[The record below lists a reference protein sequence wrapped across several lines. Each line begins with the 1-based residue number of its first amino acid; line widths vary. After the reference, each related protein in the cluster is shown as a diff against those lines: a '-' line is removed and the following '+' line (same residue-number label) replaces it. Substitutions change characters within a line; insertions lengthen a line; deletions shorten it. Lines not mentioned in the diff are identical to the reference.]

1 MLDMKPPFN
10 KKKWYSAEELHKKW
24 MKNPEYRREYD
35 ALEPEFQIAE
45 QIIKARIEGKIS
57 QEELAKR
64 MKTGQAVVS
73 RLEGMNGS
81 PSLSLLKRLARALN
95 IKLQLTI
102 Q

>member
-1 MLDMKPPFN
+1 MN
-10 KKKWYSAEELHKKW
+10 KRPKTVLLEELKKDL
-24 MKNPEYRREYD
+24 MKDPEFRREYD
-35 ALEPEFQIAE
+35 VLQPEFEIAE
-45 QIIKARIEGKIS
+45 QIIKARVERKIS
-57 QEELAKR
+57 QSDLAKR

-81 PSLSLLKRLARALN
+81 PSLALLKRLARALG

>member
-1 MLDMKPPFN
+1 MKNIKQKFF
-10 KKKWYSAEELHKKW
+10 SAEELHKKW

-45 QIIKARIEGKIS
+45 QIIKARIERKIS

-64 MKTGQAVVS
+64 MNTGQAVVS

-81 PSLSLLKRLARALN
+81 PSLSLLKRLARALD

>member
-1 MLDMKPPFN
+1 MNGKVKWVSHEKLKADLMKD
-10 KKKWYSAEELHKKW
+10 
-24 MKNPEYRREYD
+24 PEFRREYD
-35 ALEPEFQIAE
+35 ALQPEFQIAE
-45 QIIKARIEGKIS
+45 QIIKARVERKIS
-57 QEELAKR
+57 QAELATR

-81 PSLSLLKRLARALN
+81 PSLALLKRLARALG

>member
-1 MLDMKPPFN
+1 MKTN
-10 KKKWYSAEELHKKW
+10 KQKFFSAEELHKKW

-35 ALEPEFQIAE
+35 ALQPEFQIAE
-45 QIIKARIEGKIS
+45 QIIKARVERRIS
-57 QEELAKR
+57 QAELAKR